1 MAPQVVFSVVGQE
14 RIMKIENPKS
24 ASIYIKLFLAHS
36 GNTLTTFLLPKRIA
50 VTVIFH
56 SGLDMT
62 DNMNPYGYT
71 MSMTLTTFKIFF
83 VEWISCFLVA
93 SQVFAWPHVGDIW
106 QDSQFPTN
114 GKSPISVHQKM
125 VKNSGLHTFPSSW
138 NDMEVASRALVDQQ
152 NLGYGWCLVF
162 FCPKILKP

>member
-1 MAPQVVFSVVGQE
+1 MHQF
-14 RIMKIENPKS
+14 N
-24 ASIYIKLFLAHS
+24 YIKLFLAHS
-36 GNTLTTFLLPKRIA
+36 GNTLITFLLPKRIA

-106 QDSQFPTN
+106 QDSQFPVAGGSQFQSTKKWWRTQAYIPFQVRGTIWRSQAVPLLTN
-114 GKSPISVHQKM
+114 
-125 VKNSGLHTFPSSW
+125 
-138 NDMEVASRALVDQQ
+138 
-152 NLGYGWCLVF
+152 
-162 FCPKILKP
+162 KILGMAGVWCFFARKFWSPKSGCFAKAWKS

>member
-1 MAPQVVFSVVGQE
+1 
-14 RIMKIENPKS
+14 MKIENRKS
-24 ASIYIKLFLAHS
+24 ASTYIKLLLAHS

-50 VTVIFH
+50 LTVIFH

-138 NDMEVASRALVDQQ
+138 NDMEVASHALVDQQ

-162 FCPKILKP
+162 FARKFWSPKNGCFAKAWKS